1 MDSTDDSVTDRDRL
15 LFGAGFAF
23 GVTFTFLVLGVVAAG
38 LGGGQGPLGSVVL
51 VVAISVVL
59 TGIIGSATYL
69 LAFPENR
76 VAVPASPALG
86 PDDIEE
92 E

>member
-1 MDSTDDSVTDRDRL
+1 MAPTDEAVTEKDRL

-23 GVTFTFLVLGVVAAG
+23 GVTFTLLVLGIVAAG
-38 LGGGQGPLGSVVL
+38 LGGGEGPIGSVIPL
-51 VVAISVVL
+51 VGISVVL
-59 TGIIGSATYL
+59 TGIIGSATYF

-76 VAVPASPALG
+76 VVVPTSLAPG
-86 PDDIEE
+86 PDDLEE